1 MVVFCV
7 SLVPFDYL
15 VLFSFEGSVVV
26 LHALLLFLSR
36 KVGPNRVTLGLFES
50 GLAVSLVVSYV
61 LKNDLYQAVF
71 TSHG

>member
-7 SLVPFDYL
+7 NLVPFDYL

-36 KVGPNRVTLGLFES
+36 KVGPYGVTLGLFES

-61 LKNDLYQAVF
+61 L
-71 TSHG
+71 